1 MVQSCYLIWP
11 CPGYVVT
18 FVRSWSVSWV
28 TSSLALAINACN
40 ISICW
45 FGLSSFDMMRW
56 KRKDIWKKPL
66 VYSFQ
71 HSNRHLLKD
80 IVSLYIWRLIFLVKK
95 KKKNQFSEQNS
106 IAVSPWMNIIYC
118 RPIYLISW
126 IWFSISFS
134 ITCDHSKH
142 QHKKQGRK
150 NNNLEIMASCRG
162 KTSYYILLSWILILF
177 YE

>member
-95 KKKNQFSEQNS
+95 KKKS
-106 IAVSPWMNIIYC
+106 IFWTKLHSSKSMN
-118 RPIYLISW
+118 
-126 IWFSISFS
+126 
-134 ITCDHSKH
+134 
-142 QHKKQGRK
+142 
-150 NNNLEIMASCRG
+150 E
-162 KTSYYILLSWILILF
+162 YYILSANLF
-177 YE
+177 DFMNLVLYFFFYNMWSLKAPAQETRQEE